1 MESPADRTVCERLWG
16 ASRGFDFAN
25 QASRSGYSIPRQH
38 CDSLLHMGDLTLL
51 VLANPTEPQLAMLE
65 QLPPETSIA
74 VGEQVEA
81 FERAAPDAEVIFNW
95 SGSRELLREVFRMC
109 PRVRW
114 VHTRWAG
121 LDGLLFPEL
130 EESAAALT
138 NGTGVFSESLG
149 EFALAGILFF
159 AKDLGRMIR
168 NQAAGRWEQFDVDE
182 ISGQT
187 LGIIGYGDIGHQV
200 ASRARAMGMRVVAV
214 KRHALPPGATD
225 AHAERIY
232 TPERTEEMIAIS
244 DYILVTAPLT
254 TETRGLVGE
263 REFAAMKPTAVVM
276 NLGRG
281 PVIDEAAMLRALRER
296 RIRGAVL
303 DVFDTEPLPPDHP
316 FYRMD
321 NVLVSPHTADHTA
334 DWLERAMRLFL
345 ENFERFRKGEPLNNL
360 IDKKLGY

>member
-1 MESPADRTVCERLWG
+1 MPHQD
-16 ASRGFDFAN
+16 
-25 QASRSGYSIPRQH
+25 
-38 CDSLLHMGDLTLL
+38 CDSLLHMGDLTVL

-65 QLPPETSIA
+65 QLPVETSIA
-74 VGEQVEA
+74 VGERSGA
-81 FERAAPDAEVIFNW
+81 FERAAGDADVIFNW

-130 EESAAALT
+130 VESAAALT

-149 EFALAGILFF
+149 EFALAGMLFF
-159 AKDLGRMIR
+159 AKDLRRMIR

-187 LGIIGYGDIGHQV
+187 LGIVGYGDIGHQV
-200 ASRARAMGMRVVAV
+200 AARARAMGMRVVAV
-214 KRHALPPGATD
+214 KRHALPAGATD
-225 AHAERIY
+225 AYAERIY
-232 TPERTEEMIAIS
+232 TPERTAEMIAIS
-244 DYILVTAPLT
+244 DYILVAAPLT
-254 TETRGLVGE
+254 GETRGLIGE
-263 REFAAMKPTAVVM
+263 REFAAMKPTAVVI

-281 PVIDEAAMLRALRER
+281 PVIDEAAMVSALDRR

-303 DVFDTEPLPPDHP
+303 DVFDTEPLPEGHP
-316 FYRMD
+316 FYRLD

-334 DWLERAMRLFL
+334 DWLERAMQLFL
-345 ENFERFRKGEPLNNL
+345 DNFERFRKGQPLINL
-360 IDKKLGY
+360 VDKKLGY